1 MNFRLKAF
9 NVLIQTWLK
18 TLFNSLRF
26 TTITTTRKKSY
37 WIIRCQM
44 IMSKTSSQMQ
54 NKFLINLLYHL
65 QKSWMINLFIKDQM
79 STRAAW
85 TQTFFIQ
92 LIKIKASW
100 NLIHFKEVL
109 INTMIQDISK
119 RMKFKETNLHS

>member
-18 TLFNSLRF
+18 TLFNSLKF
-26 TTITTTRKKSY
+26 TIITTTRKKRY

-44 IMSKTSSQMQ
+44 IMSKTFSQMQ

-85 TQTFFIQ
+85 TRTFFIQ

-100 NLIHFKEVL
+100 NLIHFKEAL